1 MPASATW
8 ILAFLL
14 TVATAAPM
22 DAAKPKP
29 KPAGPSASQL
39 QAQVKKL
46 TAERDEL
53 KERLGA
59 TESIQQD
66 LAEAGKSRDLARQE
80 TQACRKELEQLK
92 ASFGENQSGS
102 DAILNDLQKAKADG
116 VVALAESEKLRKQVE
131 TLEAKLQSGVA
142 EGALMV
148 VGPDITPAKAMN
160 MNRITPKARK
170 VDRGVVVVNVLISE
184 NGEVLA
190 TRLLQGLPGDDEWV
204 KKANDA
210 CVDAAKHLVFDPARA
225 ADGKTKVRV
234 WQGVGFLID

>member
-1 MPASATW
+1 MPAPATW
-8 ILAFLL
+8 ILACLL
-14 TVATAAPM
+14 TVVAPL

-29 KPAGPSASQL
+29 KPAGPSAAQL

-66 LAEAGKSRDLARQE
+66 LAEASKSRDLARQE
-80 TQACRKELEQLK
+80 TLACRKELEQLK

-116 VVALAESEKLRKQVE
+116 AMAAAENEKLRKQVE
-131 TLEAKLQSGVA
+131 ALEAKLQSGVA

-170 VDRGVVVVNVLISE
+170 VDRGVVVVNVLVSE

-210 CVDAAKHLVFDPARA
+210 CVDAAKRLVFDPARA

>member
-1 MPASATW
+1 VPVPATW
-8 ILAFLL
+8 ILACLL
-14 TVATAAPM
+14 TVVAPL

-29 KPAGPSASQL
+29 TPAGPSASQL

-66 LAEAGKSRDLARQE
+66 LAEASKSRDLARQE
-80 TQACRKELEQLK
+80 TLACRKELEQLK

-116 VVALAESEKLRKQVE
+116 AMAAAENEKLRKQVE
-131 TLEAKLQSGVA
+131 ALEAKLQSGVA

-170 VDRGVVVVNVLISE
+170 VDRGVVVVNVLVSE

-210 CVDAAKHLVFDPARA
+210 CVEAAKRLVFDPARA

-234 WQGVGFLID
+234 WQGVGFLND

>member
-1 MPASATW
+1 MPVSATW
-8 ILAFLL
+8 ILALLL
-14 TVATAAPM
+14 TLAPAAPLA
-22 DAAKPKP
+22 AAKPKP
-29 KPAGPSASQL
+29 KPAGPTAAQL

-46 TAERDEL
+46 TIERDEL
-53 KERLGA
+53 KDRLGA

-80 TQACRKELEQLK
+80 TEACRKELEQLK

-102 DAILNDLQKAKADG
+102 DAILNDLQKAKAES
-116 VVALAESEKLRKQVE
+116 ALAAAENEKLQKQVS
-131 TLEAKLQSGVA
+131 TLEAKLQSGVT
-142 EGALMV
+142 EGAMLAI
-148 VGPDITPAKAMN
+148 GPDVMPAKAMN

-210 CVDAAKHLVFDPARA
+210 CVEAAKRLVFDPARA
-225 ADGKTKVRV
+225 ADRKTKVRV

>member
-1 MPASATW
+1 MPAPATW
-8 ILAFLL
+8 ILACLL
-14 TVATAAPM
+14 TVVAPL

-29 KPAGPSASQL
+29 KPAGPSAAQL

-66 LAEAGKSRDLARQE
+66 LAEASKSRDLARQE
-80 TQACRKELEQLK
+80 TLACRKELEQLK

-116 VVALAESEKLRKQVE
+116 AMAAAENEKLRKQVE
-131 TLEAKLQSGVA
+131 ALEAKLQSGVA

-148 VGPDITPAKAMN
+148 VGPYITPAKAMN
-160 MNRITPKARK
+160 MNRIT
-170 VDRGVVVVNVLISE
+170 
-184 NGEVLA
+184 
-190 TRLLQGLPGDDEWV
+190 
-204 KKANDA
+204 
-210 CVDAAKHLVFDPARA
+210 
-225 ADGKTKVRV
+225 
-234 WQGVGFLID
+234 

>member
-1 MPASATW
+1 MPVPATW
-8 ILAFLL
+8 ILACLL
-14 TVATAAPM
+14 AVVAPL

-29 KPAGPSASQL
+29 KPVGPSAAQL

-66 LAEAGKSRDLARQE
+66 LAEASKSRDLARQE
-80 TQACRKELEQLK
+80 TLACRKELEQLK

-116 VVALAESEKLRKQVE
+116 AMAAAENEKLRKQVE
-131 TLEAKLQSGVA
+131 ALEAKLQSGVA

-170 VDRGVVVVNVLISE
+170 VDRGVVVVNVLVSE

-210 CVDAAKHLVFDPARA
+210 CVEAAKRLVFDPARA